1 MNIFKKLF
9 GKKAEQ
15 KQETTDLSMLENHFV
30 LNVGT
35 QPCDSCKKETIN
47 CVKLDI
53 ADQSVCICPRKD
65 IKGIRKPQKA
75 EK

>member
-9 GKKAEQ
+9 GKKQPKQ
-15 KQETTDLSMLENHFV
+15 KEAIDLSMLENHFV
-30 LNVGT
+30 LNVGA
-35 QPCDSCKKETIN
+35 QPCDSCKQETIN

-65 IKGIRKPQKA
+65 IKGIRKPKS
-75 EK
+75 EE